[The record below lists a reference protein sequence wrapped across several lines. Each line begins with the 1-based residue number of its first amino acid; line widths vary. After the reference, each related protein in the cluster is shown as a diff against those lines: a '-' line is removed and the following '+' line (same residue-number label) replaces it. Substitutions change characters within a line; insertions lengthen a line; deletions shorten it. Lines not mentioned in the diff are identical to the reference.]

1 MTGEFE
7 RAAGYLLFRERG
19 GTREYLL
26 VRNKNGRHWGF
37 PKGRIEEGEGPE
49 EAARREVFEEVG
61 IRHFRPVPG
70 FSRTINYS
78 FIRNGKLIHKEVTYF
93 LAETQEEGILN
104 PEELVDMRW
113 LPFARALATL
123 TFPEQ
128 QGVLKEAEEAL
139 APRRNESLGKS

>member
-1 MTGEFE
+1 MTEEFE
-7 RAAGYLLFRERG
+7 RAAGYVLFRERG
-19 GTREYLL
+19 GRREYLL

-37 PKGRIEEGEGPE
+37 PKGRVEEGESLP
-49 EAARREVFEEVG
+49 EAALREVAEEVG
-61 IRHFRPVPG
+61 IKELRPVPG

-93 LAETQEEGILN
+93 LAETQEEGVLN
-104 PEELVDMRW
+104 LEELMDMRW
-113 LPFARALATL
+113 LPFVQALATL

-139 APRRNESLGKS
+139 AHEGTPRKS

>member
-19 GTREYLL
+19 GKREYLL

-37 PKGRIEEGEGPE
+37 PKGRIEAGETPQ
-49 EAARREVFEEVG
+49 EAARREVSEEVG
-61 IRHFRPVPG
+61 IRDLRPVPG

-93 LAETQEEGILN
+93 LAETQEEGVLN
-104 PEELVDMRW
+104 AEELVDMRW

-139 APRRNESLGKS
+139 AHQKNETLGRS

>member
-19 GTREYLL
+19 GRREYLL
-26 VRNKNGRHWGF
+26 VRNRNGRHWGF
-37 PKGRIEEGEGPE
+37 PKGRIEEGESPQ
-49 EAARREVFEEVG
+49 EAARREVIEEVG
-61 IRHFRPVPG
+61 IKDIRPVPG
-70 FSRTINYS
+70 FSRIIHYS

-93 LAETQEEGILN
+93 LAETQEEGVLN
-104 PEELVDMRW
+104 EEELVEMRW
-113 LPFARALATL
+113 LPFSRALATL

-139 APRRNESLGKS
+139 TRKSEIRGRS